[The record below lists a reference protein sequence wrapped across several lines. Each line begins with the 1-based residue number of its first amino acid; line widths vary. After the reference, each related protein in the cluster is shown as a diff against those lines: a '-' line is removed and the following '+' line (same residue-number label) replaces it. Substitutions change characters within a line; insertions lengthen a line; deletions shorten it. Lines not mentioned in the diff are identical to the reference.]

1 MNNKILKHIGLT
13 VFLLLTVF
21 IAHAQDAAAA
31 GGAGADLYFY
41 ERGFSI
47 ALLAVAGVVI
57 LGALWALTHLL
68 NMMVKVQQFKIYQ
81 EQGLEAYLE
90 ETKKAPQESFW
101 QRMYK
106 RWTQVV
112 PVEKEQDIL
121 FDHEFDGIR
130 ELDNRLPPWWV
141 ALFVITVIFAGVY
154 MIYYHVSGAGP
165 SSTEEYA
172 MEVKQAEEAVQ
183 AFLAKQANKVDETTV
198 VALTDPQDISLG
210 KTIWDANCVACHGAG
225 GEGGVGPNMA
235 DEYWIHGGTIKD
247 IFRTIKYGVPEKG
260 MIAWQTQLR
269 PSDMQRVASFILTL
283 QGTNPP
289 NPKAPEGEKMD
300 PNANVEQ
307 DSTTAEAIGMN
318 N

>member
-1 MNNKILKHIGLT
+1 MNNKILKYTGLT
-13 VFLLLTVF
+13 AFLLLTVL
-21 IAHAQDAAAA
+21 IAHAQAAA
-31 GGAGADLYFY
+31 GGTGADPYFY
-41 ERGFSI
+41 ERGFSTV
-47 ALLAVAGVVI
+47 LLVVAGIVI

-68 NMMVKVQQFKIYQ
+68 NMMVKVQQIKIYQ

-90 ETKKAPQESFW
+90 ETQKAPQKNFW

-141 ALFVITVIFAGVY
+141 AMFLITVAFAGIY
-154 MIYYHVSGAGP
+154 MVYYHVSGAGP
-165 SSTEEYA
+165 SSAEEYA
-172 MEVKQAEEAVQ
+172 MEVKKADEAVQ
-183 AFLAKQANKVDETTV
+183 AFLAKQANNVDETTV

-210 KTIWDANCVACHGAG
+210 KTIWDANCIACHGTG
-225 GEGGVGPNMA
+225 GEGGVGPNMT

-260 MIAWQTQLR
+260 MISWKTQLR

-289 NPKAPEGEKMD
+289 NQKAPEGEKMAPD
-300 PNANVEQ
+300 ATMEQ
-307 DSTTAEAIGMN
+307 DSTTAEAIGMK
-318 N
+318 